1 MTPTPEIH
9 AAAERNVVTLN
20 PFTTPDWKP
29 GTNVDFIFESF
40 EVSGPE
46 DLFDGHKREELENAA
61 RILFHSGE
69 RFNFSKVLAATL

>member
-9 AAAERNVVTLN
+9 AAAARNVVTFS
-20 PFTTPDWKP
+20 PFTAPDGTPD
-29 GTNVDFIFESF
+29 TNVAFIFESF
-40 EVSGPE
+40 EVNGPE